1 MKDKITETTNEKET
15 EITPETTDK
24 ENKIIPEITPET
36 ITEKTIL
43 ESIIEML
50 QLKQYG
56 KLKEIFASLE
66 PADIAET
73 LSELEKAQY
82 VKLYRLLPKETAA
95 EVFVEMDADAQK
107 NLIDSFSD
115 TEITEILE
123 ELYYDDT
130 VDIIEEM
137 PANVADRILKNALP
151 ETRKN
156 INELLR
162 YPESS
167 SGSIMT
173 TEYVNLKKSMTVSDA
188 LSHIRNVAIEKETI
202 YTCYVTENR
211 FLVGIVTAK
220 DLLISPLDKKI
231 EDIMETNVV
240 YVQTEEDREIAA
252 SMFLKYDFLALPV
265 VDKERRLVGIIT
277 VDDAMD
283 VQNMEAEEDFAK
295 MGAIT
300 PGDKP
305 YLKTGVWEIWKKRI
319 PWLLLLTLSATFT
332 GMIIS
337 SFETALS
344 AQIALTAFI
353 PMLMGTGGNSGSQ
366 SSVTIIRGISLGE
379 IELSDILKIVWKE
392 FRISI
397 LCGVVLAIV
406 TYFKIILVDNMLL
419 NSNVDSLTALTV
431 CLTLLLTVIAAKI
444 LGCTLPIIAKKLGA
458 DPAVMASPLIT
469 TLVDAGSLL
478 IYFKVAEILLGI

>member
-1 MKDKITETTNEKET
+1 MEEKTMLETT
-15 EITPETTDK
+15 
-24 ENKIIPEITPET
+24 
-36 ITEKTIL
+36 L
-43 ESIIEML
+43 EL
-50 QLKQYG
+50 FQAKQYG
-56 KLKEIFASLE
+56 KLKELFASSE
-66 PADIAET
+66 PADVAEV
-73 LSELEKAQY
+73 LSELEKGQY
-82 VKLYRLLPKETAA
+82 VMLYRLLPKSIAA

-115 TEITEILE
+115 AEITEILE

-156 INELLR
+156 INDLLR

-167 SGSIMT
+167 AGSIMT
-173 TEYVNLKKSMTVSDA
+173 TEYVNLKKSMTVEAA

-220 DLLISPLDKKI
+220 DLLISPLDKKL
-231 EDIMETNVV
+231 EDIMETNVLFV
-240 YVQTEEDREIAA
+240 RTEDDREDAA
-252 SMFLKYDFLALPV
+252 AMFLKYDFLSLPV
-265 VDKERRLVGIIT
+265 VDKENRLVGIIT
-277 VDDAMD
+277 FDDAMD

-300 PGDKP
+300 PNDKP
-305 YLKTGVWEIWKKRI
+305 YLKTGVFEIWRKRI

-337 SFETALS
+337 SFESALS

-366 SSVTIIRGISLGE
+366 SSVTVIRGLSLGE
-379 IELSDILKIVWKE
+379 IDFSDIFRILWKE

-397 LCGVVLAIV
+397 LCGVILAIV
-406 TYFKIILVDNMLL
+406 TYGKILLIDNMVLGA
-419 NSNVDSLTALTV
+419 NIDSLTALTV

-444 LGCTLPIIAKKLGA
+444 LGCTLPIFAKRLGA

-469 TLVDAGSLL
+469 TLVDAGSLI
-478 IYFKVAEILLGI
+478 IYFAIASSLLGI

>member
-1 MKDKITETTNEKET
+1 ME
-15 EITPETTDK
+15 
-24 ENKIIPEITPET
+24 
-36 ITEKTIL
+36 EKTML
-43 ESIIEML
+43 EMAAEL
-50 QLKQYG
+50 FQEKQYG
-56 KLKEIFASLE
+56 KIKELFAASE
-66 PADIAET
+66 PADIAEV
-73 LSELEKAQY
+73 LSELERAQY
-82 VKLYRLLPKETAA
+82 VKLYRLLPKEKAS

-115 TEITEILE
+115 NEITEMLE

-162 YPESS
+162 YPETSA
-167 SGSIMT
+167 GSIMT
-173 TEYVNLKKSMTVSDA
+173 TEYVYLGRNMTVEEA
-188 LSHIRNVAIEKETI
+188 LEQIRKVAIVKETV
-202 YTCYVTENR
+202 YTCYVTEKR

-220 DLLISPLDKKI
+220 DLLISPLDRKI
-231 EDIMETNVV
+231 EEIMETNVISV
-240 YVQTEEDREIAA
+240 HTEDDREEAA
-252 SMFLKYDFLALPV
+252 ALFLKYDFLALPV
-265 VDKERRLVGIIT
+265 VDRENRLVGIIT

-283 VQNMEAEEDFAK
+283 VQTMEAEEDFAK

-305 YLKTGVWEIWKKRI
+305 YLKTGVFEIWKKRI

-337 SFETALS
+337 SFEKALA

-366 SSVTIIRGISLGE
+366 SSVTVIRGLSLGE
-379 IELSDILKIVWKE
+379 IEFSDIIIILWKE
-392 FRISI
+392 FRVSL
-397 LCGVVLAIV
+397 LCGAILSFV
-406 TYFKIILVDNMLL
+406 TFIKIILIDNMLL
-419 NSNVDSLTALTV
+419 GSNINTMTSLTV
-431 CLTLLLTVIAAKI
+431 CITLFLTVVFAKI
-444 LGCTLPIIAKKLGA
+444 LGCTLPIFAKKIGA

-469 TLVDAGSLL
+469 TLVDAGSLM
-478 IYFKVAEILLGI
+478 IYFAIAGLLLGI

>member
-1 MKDKITETTNEKET
+1 ME
-15 EITPETTDK
+15 
-24 ENKIIPEITPET
+24 
-36 ITEKTIL
+36 EKTML
-43 ESIIEML
+43 EMAAEL
-50 QLKQYG
+50 FQEKQYG
-56 KLKEIFASLE
+56 KIKELFASSE
-66 PADIAET
+66 PADIAEV

-82 VKLYRLLPKETAA
+82 VKLYRLLPKEKAS

-115 TEITEILE
+115 NEITEMLE

-162 YPESS
+162 YPETSA
-167 SGSIMT
+167 GSIMT
-173 TEYVNLKKSMTVSDA
+173 TEYVYLGRNMTVEEA
-188 LSHIRNVAIEKETI
+188 LEQIRKVAIVKETV
-202 YTCYVTENR
+202 YTCYVTEKR

-220 DLLISPLDKKI
+220 DLLISPLDRKI
-231 EDIMETNVV
+231 EEIMETNVISV
-240 YVQTEEDREIAA
+240 HTEDDREEAA
-252 SMFLKYDFLALPV
+252 ALFLKYDFLALPV
-265 VDKERRLVGIIT
+265 VDRENRLVGIIT

-283 VQNMEAEEDFAK
+283 VQTMEAEEDFAK

-305 YLKTGVWEIWKKRI
+305 YLKTGVFEIWKKRI

-337 SFETALS
+337 SFEKALA

-366 SSVTIIRGISLGE
+366 SSVTVIRGLSLGE
-379 IELSDILKIVWKE
+379 IEFSDIIVILWKE
-392 FRISI
+392 FRVSI
-397 LCGVVLAIV
+397 LCGAVLSFV
-406 TYFKIILVDNMLL
+406 TFIKIILIDNMLL
-419 NSNVDSLTALTV
+419 GSNIDTMTSLTV
-431 CLTLLLTVIAAKI
+431 CITLFLTVVFAKI
-444 LGCTLPIIAKKLGA
+444 LGCTLPIFAKKIGA

-469 TLVDAGSLL
+469 TLVDAGSLM
-478 IYFKVAEILLGI
+478 IYFAIAGLLLGI

>member
-1 MKDKITETTNEKET
+1 MEEKTMLETTFE
-15 EITPETTDK
+15 
-24 ENKIIPEITPET
+24 
-36 ITEKTIL
+36 L
-43 ESIIEML
+43 F
-50 QLKQYG
+50 QAKQYG
-56 KLKEIFASLE
+56 KLKELFASSE
-66 PADIAET
+66 PADVAEV
-73 LSELEKAQY
+73 LSELEKGQY
-82 VKLYRLLPKETAA
+82 VMLYRLLPKRIAA

-115 TEITEILE
+115 AEITEILE

-151 ETRKN
+151 ETRKT
-156 INELLR
+156 INDLLR
-162 YPESS
+162 YQESS
-167 SGSIMT
+167 AGSIMT
-173 TEYVNLKKSMTVSDA
+173 TEYVNLKRNMTVEAA
-188 LSHIRNVAIEKETI
+188 LSHIRTVAIEKETI

-211 FLVGIVTAK
+211 FLVGIITAK

-240 YVQTEEDREIAA
+240 FVRTEDDREVAA
-252 SMFLKYDFLALPV
+252 GMFLKYDFLALPV
-265 VDKERRLVGIIT
+265 VDKENRLVGIIT

-300 PGDKP
+300 PSDKP
-305 YLKTGVWEIWKKRI
+305 YLKTSVFEIWKKRI

-337 SFETALS
+337 SFESALS

-366 SSVTIIRGISLGE
+366 SSVTVIRGLSLGE
-379 IELSDILKIVWKE
+379 IDFSDILRILWKE

-397 LCGVVLAIV
+397 LCGVVLAVV
-406 TYFKIILVDNMLL
+406 TYGKILLIDNMLL
-419 NSNVDSLTALTV
+419 GANIDSLTALTV

-444 LGCTLPIIAKKLGA
+444 LGCTLPIFAKKLGA

-469 TLVDAGSLL
+469 TLVDAGSLM
-478 IYFKVAEILLGI
+478 IYFAIAGMLLGI

>member
-1 MKDKITETTNEKET
+1 MV
-15 EITPETTDK
+15 
-24 ENKIIPEITPET
+24 
-36 ITEKTIL
+36 EKTIL
-43 ESIIEML
+43 ETTLEL
-50 QLKQYG
+50 FQTKQYG
-56 KLKEIFASLE
+56 KLKELFTSFEA
-66 PADIAET
+66 ADIAEI
-73 LSELEKAQY
+73 LSELEKGQY
-82 VKLYRLLPKETAA
+82 VKLYRLLPKGTAS

-115 TEITEILE
+115 SEITEILE

-173 TEYVNLKKSMTVSDA
+173 TEYVNLKKNMTVDEA
-188 LSHIRNVAIEKETI
+188 LKHIRTVAIEKETI

-211 FLVGIVTAK
+211 LLVGIVTAK
-220 DLLISPLDKKI
+220 DLLISPLDKKL

-240 YVQTEEDREIAA
+240 YVHTEDDREEAA
-252 SMFLKYDFLALPV
+252 AMFLKYDFLALPV
-265 VDKERRLVGIIT
+265 VDKENRLVGIIT

-300 PGDKP
+300 PSDKP
-305 YLKTGVWEIWKKRI
+305 YLKTGVFEIFKKRI

-366 SSVTIIRGISLGE
+366 SSVTVIRGLSLGE
-379 IELSDILKIVWKE
+379 IEFSDILKILWKE
-392 FRISI
+392 IRISV
-397 LCGVVLAIV
+397 LCGIILAIV
-406 TYFKIILVDNMLL
+406 TYFKILLIDNMIL
-419 NSNVDSLTALTV
+419 NAGIDSLTAITV
-431 CLTLLLTVIAAKI
+431 CLTLLLTVIAAKV
-444 LGCTLPIIAKKLGA
+444 LGCTLPIFAKKLGA

-469 TLVDAGSLL
+469 TLVDAGSLI
-478 IYFKVAEILLGI
+478 IYFSIASMLLGI

>member
-1 MKDKITETTNEKET
+1 ME
-15 EITPETTDK
+15 
-24 ENKIIPEITPET
+24 
-36 ITEKTIL
+36 EKTML
-43 ESIIEML
+43 EMAAEL
-50 QLKQYG
+50 FQEKKYG
-56 KLKEIFASLE
+56 KIKELFAASE
-66 PADIAET
+66 PADIAEV

-82 VKLYRLLPKETAA
+82 VKLYRLLPKEKAA

-115 TEITEILE
+115 NEITEMLE

-162 YPESS
+162 YPETSA
-167 SGSIMT
+167 GSIMT
-173 TEYVNLKKSMTVSDA
+173 TEYVYLGRNMTVEEA
-188 LSHIRNVAIEKETI
+188 LEQIRKVAIVKETV
-202 YTCYVTENR
+202 YTCYVTEKR

-220 DLLISPLDKKI
+220 DLLISPLDRKI
-231 EDIMETNVV
+231 EEIMETNVISV
-240 YVQTEEDREIAA
+240 HTEDDREEAA
-252 SMFLKYDFLALPV
+252 ALFLKYDFLALPV
-265 VDKERRLVGIIT
+265 VDRENRLVGIIT

-283 VQNMEAEEDFAK
+283 VQTMEAEEDFAK

-305 YLKTGVWEIWKKRI
+305 YLKTGVFEIWKKRI

-337 SFETALS
+337 SFEKALA

-366 SSVTIIRGISLGE
+366 SSVTVIRGLSLGE
-379 IELSDILKIVWKE
+379 IEFSDIIVILWKE
-392 FRISI
+392 FRVSI
-397 LCGVVLAIV
+397 LCGIILSFV
-406 TYFKIILVDNMLL
+406 TFVKIILIDNMLL
-419 NSNVDSLTALTV
+419 GSNIDTMTSLTV
-431 CLTLLLTVIAAKI
+431 CITLFLTVVFAKI
-444 LGCTLPIIAKKLGA
+444 LGCTLPIFAKKIGA

-469 TLVDAGSLL
+469 TLVDAGSLI
-478 IYFKVAEILLGI
+478 IYFAIAGLLLGI

>member
-1 MKDKITETTNEKET
+1 ME
-15 EITPETTDK
+15 
-24 ENKIIPEITPET
+24 
-36 ITEKTIL
+36 EKTML
-43 ESIIEML
+43 EATLSML
-50 QLKQYG
+50 QTKQFG
-56 KLKEIFASLE
+56 KLKELFATLE
-66 PADIAET
+66 PADIAEV
-73 LSELEKAQY
+73 LSELEKGQY
-82 VKLYRLLPKETAA
+82 VKLYRLLPKETAC
-95 EVFVEMDADAQK
+95 EVFVEMEPDAQK

-115 TEITEILE
+115 LEITEILE

-151 ETRKN
+151 DTRKK

-167 SGSIMT
+167 AGSIMT
-173 TEYVNLKKSMTVSDA
+173 VEYVNLKKNMTVGEA
-188 LSHIRNVAIEKETI
+188 LAHIRTVAIEKETI

-211 FLVGIVTAK
+211 LLVGIITAK
-220 DLLISPLDKKI
+220 ELLISPLDKKI

-240 YVQTEEDREIAA
+240 FVNTETDREEAA

-265 VDKERRLVGIIT
+265 VDRENRLVGIIT

-283 VQNMEAEEDFAK
+283 VQTMEAEEDFAK
-295 MGAIT
+295 MGAII

-305 YLKTGVWEIWKKRI
+305 YLKTSVFEIWKKRI

-366 SSVTIIRGISLGE
+366 SSVTVIRGLSIGE
-379 IELSDILKIVWKE
+379 IEFSDILKILWKE
-392 FRISI
+392 FRVSI
-397 LCGVVLAIV
+397 FCGVVLAIV
-406 TYFKIILVDNMLL
+406 TYVKIILIDNMLL
-419 NSNVDSLTALTV
+419 GSAIDTLTALTV
-431 CLTLLLTVIAAKI
+431 CITLLLTVIAAKI
-444 LGCTLPIIAKKLGA
+444 LGCTLPIFAKKLGA

-469 TLVDAGSLL
+469 TLVDAGSLI
-478 IYFKVAEILLGI
+478 IYFAIAGMLLGI

>member
-1 MKDKITETTNEKET
+1 ME
-15 EITPETTDK
+15 
-24 ENKIIPEITPET
+24 
-36 ITEKTIL
+36 EKTMLDTAL
-43 ESIIEML
+43 ELL
-50 QLKQYG
+50 QAKQYS
-56 KLKEIFASLE
+56 KLKELFAQSE
-66 PADIAET
+66 PADIADV
-73 LSELEKAQY
+73 LSELKKAQY
-82 VKLYRLLPKETAA
+82 LMLYRLLPKGIAA
-95 EVFVEMDADAQK
+95 QVFVEMDADAQK

-115 TEITEILE
+115 TEITEMLE

-151 ETRKN
+151 ETRKT
-156 INELLR
+156 INDLLR
-162 YPESS
+162 YKESS
-167 SGSIMT
+167 AGSIMT
-173 TEYVNLKKSMTVSDA
+173 TEYVYLKKSMTVSEA
-188 LSHIRNVAIEKETI
+188 LAHIRNVAIEKETI
-202 YTCYVTENR
+202 YTCYITENR

-220 DLLISPLDKKI
+220 DLLISPLDKKL

-240 YVQTEEDREIAA
+240 SVHTEDDREEAA
-252 SMFLKYDFLALPV
+252 AMFLKYDFLALPV
-265 VDKERRLVGIIT
+265 VDSENRLVGIIT

-283 VQNMEAEEDFAK
+283 VQTMEAEEDFAK

-305 YLKTGVWEIWKKRI
+305 YLKTGVMEIWKKRI

-337 SFETALS
+337 SFESALS

-379 IELSDILKIVWKE
+379 IELSDIFKILWKE
-392 FRISI
+392 FRVSI
-397 LCGVVLAIV
+397 LCGIVLAIV
-406 TYFKIILVDNMLL
+406 TYVKILLVDNMMLGAGI
-419 NSNVDSLTALTV
+419 DTPTAFTV
-431 CLTLLLTVIAAKI
+431 CLTLFLTVIGAKI
-444 LGCTLPIIAKKLGA
+444 LGCALPIFAKKLGA

-469 TLVDAGSLL
+469 TLVDAGSLV
-478 IYFKVAEILLGI
+478 IYFTIAKALLGI

>member
-1 MKDKITETTNEKET
+1 MV
-15 EITPETTDK
+15 
-24 ENKIIPEITPET
+24 
-36 ITEKTIL
+36 EKTIL
-43 ESIIEML
+43 DMTLEL
-50 QLKQYG
+50 FQAKQYG
-56 KLKEIFASLE
+56 KLKELFTSFEA
-66 PADIAET
+66 ADIAEI
-73 LSELEKAQY
+73 LSELEKGQY
-82 VKLYRLLPKETAA
+82 VKLYRLLPKGTAS

-115 TEITEILE
+115 SEITEILE

-173 TEYVNLKKSMTVSDA
+173 TEYVNLKKNMTVDEA
-188 LSHIRNVAIEKETI
+188 LKHIRNVAIEKETI

-220 DLLISPLDKKI
+220 DLLISPLDKKL

-240 YVQTEEDREIAA
+240 YVHTEDDREEAA
-252 SMFLKYDFLALPV
+252 AMFLKYDFLALPV
-265 VDKERRLVGIIT
+265 VDKENRLVGIIT

-300 PGDKP
+300 PSDKP
-305 YLKTGVWEIWKKRI
+305 YLKTGVFEIFKKRI

-366 SSVTIIRGISLGE
+366 SSVTVIRGLSLGE
-379 IELSDILKIVWKE
+379 IEFSDILKILWKE
-392 FRISI
+392 IRVSV
-397 LCGVVLAIV
+397 LCGIILAIV
-406 TYFKIILVDNMLL
+406 TYFKILLVDNMML
-419 NSNVDSLTALTV
+419 NAGIDSLTAITV
-431 CLTLLLTVIAAKI
+431 CLTLLLTVISAKV
-444 LGCTLPIIAKKLGA
+444 LGCTLPIFAKKLGA

-469 TLVDAGSLL
+469 TLVDAGSLI
-478 IYFKVAEILLGI
+478 IYFSIASMLLGI

>member
-1 MKDKITETTNEKET
+1 ME
-15 EITPETTDK
+15 
-24 ENKIIPEITPET
+24 
-36 ITEKTIL
+36 EKTML
-43 ESIIEML
+43 EATLDML
-50 QLKQYG
+50 QTKQYG
-56 KLKEIFASLE
+56 KLKELFASLE
-66 PADIAET
+66 PADIAEI
-73 LSELEKAQY
+73 LSELEKGQY
-82 VKLYRLLPKETAA
+82 VTLYRLLPKETAC

-115 TEITEILE
+115 SEITEFLE

-151 ETRKN
+151 DTRKK

-167 SGSIMT
+167 AGSIMT
-173 TEYVNLKKSMTVSDA
+173 VEYVNLKKSMTVEEA
-188 LSHIRNVAIEKETI
+188 LAHIRTVAIEKETI

-211 FLVGIVTAK
+211 FLVGITTAK

-231 EDIMETNVV
+231 EEIMETNVV
-240 YVQTEEDREIAA
+240 FINTEADREEAA
-252 SMFLKYDFLALPV
+252 AMFLKYDFLALPV
-265 VDKERRLVGIIT
+265 VDRENRLVGIIT

-283 VQNMEAEEDFAK
+283 VQTMEAEEDFAK

-337 SFETALS
+337 SFEAALS

-366 SSVTIIRGISLGE
+366 SSVTVIRGLSIGE
-379 IELSDILKIVWKE
+379 IDFSDTLKILWKE
-392 FRISI
+392 FRVSI

-406 TYFKIILVDNMLL
+406 TYVKIILVDNMLL
-419 NSNVDSLTALTV
+419 GSDINLMTALTV
-431 CLTLLLTVIAAKI
+431 CITLLLTVISAKI
-444 LGCTLPIIAKKLGA
+444 LGCTLPIFAKKLGA

-469 TLVDAGSLL
+469 TLVDAGSLV
-478 IYFKVAEILLGI
+478 IYFAIAGALLGL

>member
-1 MKDKITETTNEKET
+1 MILNKQNLSQIRKNLLE
-15 EITPETTDK
+15 
-24 ENKIIPEITPET
+24 ENPV
-36 ITEKTIL
+36 
-43 ESIIEML
+43 
-50 QLKQYG
+50 
-56 KLKEIFASLE
+56 
-66 PADIAET
+66 DIAALFE
-73 LSELEKAQY
+73 ELEGDNL
-82 VKLYRLLPKETAA
+82 VRVFRLLPKELAA

-115 TEITEILE
+115 SEITEILE

-156 INELLR
+156 INDLLR
-162 YPESS
+162 YQESS
-167 SGSIMT
+167 AGSIMT
-173 TEYVNLKKSMTVSDA
+173 TEYVNLKKSMTVEAA

-220 DLLISPLDKKI
+220 DLLISPLDKKL
-231 EDIMETNVV
+231 EDIMETNVLFV
-240 YVQTEEDREIAA
+240 HTEDDREDAA
-252 SMFLKYDFLALPV
+252 AMFLKYDFLSLPV
-265 VDKERRLVGIIT
+265 VDKENRLVGIIT
-277 VDDAMD
+277 FDDAMD

-300 PGDKP
+300 PNDKP
-305 YLKTGVWEIWKKRI
+305 YLKTGVFEIWRKRI

-337 SFETALS
+337 SFESALS

-366 SSVTIIRGISLGE
+366 SSVTVIRGLSLGE
-379 IELSDILKIVWKE
+379 IDFSDIFRILWKE

-397 LCGVVLAIV
+397 LCGVILAIV
-406 TYFKIILVDNMLL
+406 TYGKILLIDNMVLGA
-419 NSNVDSLTALTV
+419 NIDSLTALTV

-444 LGCTLPIIAKKLGA
+444 LGCTLPIFAKRLGA

-469 TLVDAGSLL
+469 TLVDAGSLM
-478 IYFKVAEILLGI
+478 IYFAIASSLLGI